1 LRARVGARRA
11 SARIV
16 LGSILA
22 GVFAA
27 SRASRGQEAPAEPA
41 AFQPHFTLRWD
52 FLARYDN
59 ISHLVFIPNIS
70 RGRVELRPEVGYEF
84 SDRFRIAARGIADY
98 GTDSNSQNARNFDN
112 YRSRGV
118 SLERYYIEAKPG
130 GFMILA
136 GAFGMPILASEMLWD
151 HDIQT
156 PGAFVNYQ
164 SQPAAG
170 GSTLSFSAAGFYGP
184 QSQRDHTRIGVGQVL
199 WKWGEPD
206 RLGLEAA
213 AAYWHFEPD
222 GLKLF
227 FADGRPDLIRQNY
240 IGPDRGYLSRYRIVD
255 AIVRVRFPIGSV
267 PVLVSLDG
275 LRNLGTRGYIS
286 RFHIGDLLV
295 RARFPIGSV
304 PLLVSIDGLKNF
316 GARGPAKE
324 DGEDFAYEASVTAG
338 RVGTPGNVRGYY
350 TFQHVERDA
359 LIGAYNTDDWWFHSW
374 YRGHRFGLAVTIF
387 PQVFVQGTAMF
398 QQRLDRKTW
407 INRFTADLVKM
418 F

>member
-1 LRARVGARRA
+1 MRARVGARRA

-41 AFQPHFTLRWD
+41 AFQPHFTLQWD

-70 RGRVELRPEVGYEF
+70 RGRFELRPEVGYEF

-184 QSQRDHTRIGVGQVL
+184 QSQHDHSRIGVGQVL

-222 GLKLF
+222 DLKLF

-240 IGPDRGYLSRYRIVD
+240 IGQDRGYLSRYRIVD

-267 PVLVSLDG
+267 PVLVSFDG
-275 LRNLGTRGYIS
+275 LRNLGTRGDAATDDS
-286 RFHIGDLLV
+286 AFEGNLTL
-295 RARFPIGSV
+295 
-304 PLLVSIDGLKNF
+304 
-316 GARGPAKE
+316 
-324 DGEDFAYEASVTAG
+324 G
-338 RVGTPGNVRGYY
+338 RLGTPGEWRFFY
-350 TFQHVERDA
+350 TFQYVERDA
-359 LIGAYNTDDWWFHSW
+359 VIGAYNTDDWWFHSW
-374 YRGHRFGLAVTIF
+374 YRGHRIGIAATLARDVFLQVSTI
-387 PQVFVQGTAMF
+387 F
-398 QQRLDRKTW
+398 QQRLDRKSHL
-407 INRFTADLVKM
+407 NRVLVDLVKV